1 MKLIASSEIRLSSLA
16 ILIVIV
22 LNGCATAYKT
32 EEQEGGITGTG
43 NDINCEEERNKK
55 RKDCLGEM

>member
-1 MKLIASSEIRLSSLA
+1 MKLIRSMEIRPTCIALLIATLLS
-16 ILIVIV
+16 
-22 LNGCATAYKT
+22 GCAATYKS

-55 RKDCLGEM
+55 RKECVGKI

>member
-1 MKLIASSEIRLSSLA
+1 MKLIYSAAIRLTSIAL
-16 ILIVIV
+16 LIAIV
-22 LNGCATAYKT
+22 LAGCATTYKS

-55 RKDCLGEM
+55 RKECIGEI